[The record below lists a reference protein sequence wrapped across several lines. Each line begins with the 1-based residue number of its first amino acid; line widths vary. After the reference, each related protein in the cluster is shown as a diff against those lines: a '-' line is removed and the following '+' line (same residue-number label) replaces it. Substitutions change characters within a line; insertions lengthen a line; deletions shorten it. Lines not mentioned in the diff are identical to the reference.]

1 MVYNLFNMIDQQ
13 TLIIILIASGGGLV
27 LLAVLFI
34 ILYVTVFSKNII
46 KKQVREIE
54 RKYSYLNALLIGQ
67 DSQYIHRLE
76 IISHS
81 NLLYVDKYETFSRRF
96 KDIYDNDDKYAEG
109 LIRQLHTLI
118 ANNQYHNIKA
128 TINDAR
134 KAVNI
139 LEDSVNT
146 LDDDLCALIKLEED
160 SRQVILKLKEDFRLV
175 KQIYYTNATDLELV
189 ANSVNKVFGKL
200 DSVFAQYEEHIEK
213 AEYDEAQALIPTI
226 NSVISALHKIFDELP
241 NLCSLV
247 MQVVPQKIEE
257 LNNQYLL
264 LLKQNLPL
272 YHLSILQSVNAYK
285 KEVNEIKDGIV
296 DLKVIGFTKRCEDII
311 KEIDLLEDA
320 LNKEVEDR
328 QYFNDTIDTLYAK
341 VKVLDDAFLKII
353 SLLPEVRR
361 VYMIDPEQETR
372 IDELK
377 NCIDILWSTK
387 RSLDGFLNSATKQP
401 YSVLR
406 EKLDTLNDNYEK
418 ANDALKTF
426 KVYLDSLR
434 TSCEEAFNMVSI
446 YYYRTK
452 QAEHTLRLISLPFV
466 SDAYSETIETI
477 YQNLCD
483 IDLCLKA
490 QPIDVAKVNALAE
503 SLKEIAN
510 RFFDEVEEKYRDSS
524 LAESA
529 IVYANRDRNHQSDVN
544 QQLSV
549 LELSFFQGEFEKVYE
564 DANAIYRR
572 AHVED
577 NKGGRR

>member
-1 MVYNLFNMIDQQ
+1 MDNQ
-13 TLIIILIASGGGLV
+13 TLMIIIIAAGGGL
-27 LLAVLFI
+27 LLLLILFI
-34 ILYVTVFSKNII
+34 ILYFTVFSKNSI
-46 KKQVREIE
+46 KKHVREIE
-54 RKYSYLNALLIGQ
+54 RKYSYLDALLIGQ

-96 KDIYDNDDKYAEG
+96 KEIYDNDDKYAEG

-146 LDDDLCALIKLEED
+146 LNDDLCALIKLEED
-160 SRQVILKLKEDFRLV
+160 SRQVILGLKEEYRVV
-175 KQIYYTNATDLELV
+175 KQIYYTNANDLELV
-189 ANSVNKVFGKL
+189 SASVNKVFAKL

-213 AEYDEAQALIPTI
+213 AEYDEAQELIPTI
-226 NSVISALHKIFDELP
+226 KSVINALHKIFDELP

-264 LLKQNLPL
+264 LLKQNIPL
-272 YHLSILQSVNAYK
+272 YHLSVLQAVNDYK
-285 KEVNEIKDGIV
+285 KEVNDIKEGIV
-296 DLKVIGFTKRCEDII
+296 ELKVIGYSKRCEDII
-311 KEIDLLEDA
+311 SEIEKLEQS
-320 LNKEVEDR
+320 LVKEVEDR
-328 QYFNDTIDTLYAK
+328 KYFEETKEPLYAK
-341 VKVLDDAFLKII
+341 VKVLDESFLKII
-353 SLLPEVRR
+353 SLLPEVKR
-361 VYMIDPEQETR
+361 VYLFDEEQDMR
-372 IDELK
+372 VDELK
-377 NCIDILWSTK
+377 GHIDVLWSTK

-406 EKLDTLNDNYEK
+406 EKLDTLDDNYEK
-418 ANDALKTF
+418 SNAALKAF
-426 KVYLDSLR
+426 KAYLDSLR
-434 TSCEEAFNMVSI
+434 TSCDEAYNMISI

-452 QAEHTLRLISLPFV
+452 QAEHTLRLISLSNV
-466 SDAYSETIETI
+466 YDSYRDVIEAI
-477 YQNLCD
+477 YQTLCD
-483 IDLCLKA
+483 IDICLKTE
-490 QPIDVAKVNALAE
+490 PIDVRKVNDLAE
-503 SLKEIAN
+503 HLKEIAN

-544 QQLSV
+544 QQLSI
-549 LELSFFQGEFEKVYE
+549 LEQSFFQGEFEKVYE
-564 DANAIYRR
+564 DANSIYRR

>member
-1 MVYNLFNMIDQQ
+1 MDQQ
-13 TLIIILIASGGGLV
+13 TLIIIIAAAGGGLL
-27 LLAVLFI
+27 LLAILFLVLYI
-34 ILYVTVFSKNII
+34 TVFSKNSI
-46 KKQVREIE
+46 KKHVREIE
-54 RKYSYLNALLIGQ
+54 RKYSYLDALLIGQ

-96 KDIYDNDDKYAEG
+96 KEIYDNDDKYAEG

-146 LDDDLCALIKLEED
+146 LNDDLCALIKLEED
-160 SRQVILKLKEDFRLV
+160 SRQVILKLKEDYRLV

-189 ANSVNKVFGKL
+189 AGSVNKVFNKL

-264 LLKQNLPL
+264 LLKQNIPL
-272 YHLSILQSVNAYK
+272 YHLSILQAVNAYK

-296 DLKVIGFTKRCEDII
+296 DLKVIGYSKRCEDII
-311 KEIDLLEDA
+311 KEIDALEHA
-320 LNKEVEDR
+320 LNKEIEDR
-328 QYFNDTIDTLYAK
+328 NYFNATKDVLYGK
-341 VKVLDDAFLKII
+341 VKVLDEAFLRVIA
-353 SLLPEVRR
+353 LLPEVRR
-361 VYMIDPEQETR
+361 IYV
-372 IDELK
+372 IDEDQELRINELK
-377 NCIDILWSTK
+377 DCIDVLWSTK

-418 ANDALKTF
+418 ANAALKTF
-426 KVYLDSLR
+426 KAYLDSLR
-434 TSCEEAFNMVSI
+434 ASCEEAYNMISI
-446 YYYRTK
+446 YYYRAK
-452 QAEHTLRLISLPFV
+452 QAEHTLRLISLPNV
-466 SDAYSETIETI
+466 SEVYNDTIEMI
-477 YQNLCD
+477 YQTLCD
-483 IDLCLKA
+483 IDGSLKTNPINVA
-490 QPIDVAKVNALAE
+490 QVNALAE
-503 SLKEIAN
+503 SLKETAN

-544 QQLSV
+544 QQLSI
-549 LELSFFQGEFEKVYE
+549 LEQSFFQGEFEKVYE

-577 NKGGRR
+577 IKGGRR